1 VRACVCVCVDMSPTG
16 GFTREGARGTFSSS
30 AGDDDVQ
37 GMKSQRNTTTTTTTT
52 TTMLNPRKTSREYI
66 AEEFRR
72 VLKKNSNKHHLT
84 LQHVLSFQ
92 TTGFSLPVDISH
104 LGVLWILDRNHDG
117 KITLDE
123 LYGLLDFCREEG
135 MKFPTYE
142 LENNLRALCTI
153 KLWEDVGA
161 GPEGKEAFVHW
172 ISNLLIENSS
182 ERRRFWRYGSHQY
195 IHVFTLE
202 ILHKVLK
209 LQEVLG
215 IGFQA
220 FIDVLQR
227 VAEEQKMM
235 DLCDE
240 EQDDWVPLNV
250 VREFMSS
257 TYLGAVKL
265 MADISNPIDR
275 E

>member
-1 VRACVCVCVDMSPTG
+1 MAEASGEASGGSGGGSAEPETKLVRAKG
-16 GFTREGARGTFSSS
+16 GGASR
-30 AGDDDVQ
+30 Q
-37 GMKSQRNTTTTTTTT
+37 G
-52 TTMLNPRKTSREYI
+52 E
-66 AEEFRR
+66 
-72 VLKKNSNKHHLT
+72 
-84 LQHVLSFQ
+84 
-92 TTGFSLPVDISH
+92 
-104 LGVLWILDRNHDG
+104 
-117 KITLDE
+117 
-123 LYGLLDFCREEG
+123 
-135 MKFPTYE
+135 
-142 LENNLRALCTI
+142 
-153 KLWEDVGA
+153 GA

>member
-1 VRACVCVCVDMSPTG
+1 MPTSAVEKEDKG
-16 GFTREGARGTFSSS
+16 VSTKSRPSTARSGSSSRGTS
-30 AGDDDVQ
+30 
-37 GMKSQRNTTTTTTTT
+37 
-52 TTMLNPRKTSREYI
+52 MLNPRKTSRQYI
-66 AEEFRR
+66 EEEFRR
-72 VLKKNSNKHHLT
+72 VLKKNSAKHHLT
-84 LQHVLSFQ
+84 LQHVLTFRA
-92 TTGFSLPVDISH
+92 TGFSLPVDISH
-104 LGVLWILDRNHDG
+104 LGVLWVLDRNHDG

-123 LYGLLDFCREEG
+123 LYGLLDFCRQEG

-142 LENNLRALCTI
+142 QENNLRALCTI
-153 KLWEDVGA
+153 KLWEDVGSS
-161 GPEGKEAFVHW
+161 PEGKDAFVHW

-220 FIDVLQR
+220 FVDVLQR
-227 VAEEQKMM
+227 VAEEQKLM

-240 EQDDWVPLNV
+240 EQDDWVPLSV
-250 VREFMSS
+250 VREFTSS

-265 MADISNPIDR
+265 MADISSPVDKDTLAYSNG
-275 E
+275 